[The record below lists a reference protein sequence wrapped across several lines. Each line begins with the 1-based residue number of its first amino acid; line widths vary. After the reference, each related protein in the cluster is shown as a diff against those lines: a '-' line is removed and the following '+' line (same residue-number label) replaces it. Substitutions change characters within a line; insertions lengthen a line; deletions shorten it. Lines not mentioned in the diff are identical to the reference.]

1 MEDSRSRNSD
11 EYASDG
17 DFFVDKEGKSKNAEE
32 YFQELD
38 ERKSKETPVGFA
50 NSNADGGSIF
60 NQTGG
65 GFLNRNNNNGTKNS
79 NYNNSM

>member
-32 YFQELD
+32 YF
-38 ERKSKETPVGFA
+38 
-50 NSNADGGSIF
+50 
-60 NQTGG
+60 
-65 GFLNRNNNNGTKNS
+65 
-79 NYNNSM
+79 